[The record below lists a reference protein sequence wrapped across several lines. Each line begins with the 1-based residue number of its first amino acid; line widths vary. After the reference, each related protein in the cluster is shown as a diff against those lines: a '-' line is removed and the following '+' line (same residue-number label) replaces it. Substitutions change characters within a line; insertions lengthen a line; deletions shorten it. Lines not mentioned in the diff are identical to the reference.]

1 MASRRGALLLG
12 CGLLGLL
19 LLVALRL
26 PELATGRQ
34 VIVRSDLVLALPW
47 DMAEIDGPPRIR
59 HAAEGQETLFFHL
72 LPILNNR
79 EALPREAWL
88 GRGAACDCRG
98 DACRVPQPDGSR
110 NCHTWYHAGPVVRC
124 AGAAP
129 PAVCSLSVPITRDV
143 ALLSWQASLASA
155 DQWSERAGAVVAFVD
170 GFRLEGWLGRYA
182 IARGAL
188 LEAFGRY
195 ASPPLL
201 FLLFLVLTPVVLFV
215 FFPPMG
221 LALASLIPAVRLA
234 RRRREGTLLRDWDR
248 PDAPPDGDARPPGDG
263 TDPTA
268 PGKPRDPG

>member
-1 MASRRGALLLG
+1 MASYRGPLLVG
-12 CGLLGLL
+12 CGFLGLL

-26 PELATGRQ
+26 PEFVTGRH
-34 VIVRSDLVLALPW
+34 IVAHPDLVLALPW
-47 DMAEIDGPPRIR
+47 DVAVTDGWQPIR
-59 HAAEGQETLFFHL
+59 HAVEGQETLL
-72 LPILNNR
+72 LGVTTNRSGR

-88 GRGAACDCRG
+88 GRGVACDCRG
-98 DACRVPQPDGSR
+98 DACRAPQPDGSR
-110 NCHTWYHAGPVVRC
+110 NCSAWDHAGPVVRC
-124 AGAAP
+124 AGTRD
-129 PAVCSLSVPITRDV
+129 PAVCTLSVPITRDRV
-143 ALLSWQASLASA
+143 LWSQASLASA
-155 DQWSERAGAVVAFVD
+155 DHWGERAGGVVAFVD

-234 RRRREGTLLRDWDR
+234 RRRREGALLRDWDR
-248 PDAPPDGDARPPGDG
+248 PDATPAGDARSPGDG
-263 TDPTA
+263 ADPAA
-268 PGKPRDPG
+268 PSKPRDPG